1 MLEAVWCAD
10 SDDGNDVLQARRL
23 PDLARHA
30 DGSLHWF
37 ESTEGVPAWQLGR
50 FGVDRRTHGDH
61 SAQLSPANK
70 KVAIK
75 GGKCRLSLMQ

>member
-1 MLEAVWCAD
+1 MLEAVWYAD
-10 SDDGNDVLQARRL
+10 SGDGNDALPARRL

-37 ESTEGVPAWQLGR
+37 ESRGGVPAWQLGR

-61 SAQLSPANK
+61 GAQLSPVNK

-75 GGKCRLSLMQ
+75 GG